1 VHHFLEKGKISY
13 TVMTE
18 SMSSYSPTQKTGL
31 CISVLLVTQSTAL
44 SQDESYGMLY
54 LINFGRRGN
63 IDKNKHV
70 RQMPSWQ
77 KNLQNQSTTCP
88 CASATI

>member
-1 VHHFLEKGKISY
+1 
-13 TVMTE
+13 MTE

-31 CISVLLVTQSTAL
+31 CISVLLVTQSIAL
-44 SQDESYGMLY
+44 SQDESFGTLY

-70 RQMPSWQ
+70 
-77 KNLQNQSTTCP
+77 KTNAILANNLENQSTTCP